1 MTPHGEALGVA
12 VVQLVI
18 GGALNVPPKLARNGI
33 GEQVRLH
40 EVRSSNLERNASAT
54 LNVGD
59 PSHEASPPQ
68 QHARWAT
75 SRPGGFPHRQR

>member
-12 VVQLVI
+12 VVQLVV
-18 GGALNVPPKLARNGI
+18 GGALNVLPKLARNGI

-40 EVRSSNLERNASAT
+40 EVRSSNLKRNASAT

-59 PSHEASPPQ
+59 PSHEVSPPQ

-75 SRPGGFPHRQR
+75 NRPGGCLRRQQ